1 MRVVFMGSPEF
12 AVPTLSSLAR
22 EYSIVAVVT
31 QPDRPAGRGRAPK
44 VPAAKQFADQA
55 GIPVLQPDRLRASE
69 AVEQVAGYRPD
80 LIVVAAYG
88 QILPKRVLDL
98 PPHGCLNVH
107 ASLLPRWRGAS
118 PVQAAIL
125 HGDND
130 TGVSIMRMDKG
141 LDTGPILAQRGTPL
155 DPDETGG
162 SLSSK
167 LALLGADLLMEALPD
182 YLAGELE
189 PIPQDNTLATHAP
202 LLRKSDG
209 AINLRLAAHHL
220 ERMIRAYDPWP
231 GSYLM
236 WEDRRVLIRKA
247 RTHLKGGIPP
257 GTILQV
263 DRLPA
268 VGTGQH
274 VLLLLRVQP
283 EGKREMDGQAFLRGA
298 PEFLGARLLG

>member
-12 AVPTLSSLAR
+12 AVPTLSRLAR

-88 QILPKRVLDL
+88 QILPQRVLDL

-118 PVQAAIL
+118 PVQATIL
-125 HGDND
+125 HGDKD
-130 TGVSIMRMDKG
+130 TGVTIMRMDKG

-162 SLSSK
+162 RLSSK
-167 LALLGADLLMEALPD
+167 LAQLGADLLMEALPD

-209 AINLRLAAHHL
+209 AIDLRLAAHHL

-236 WEDRRVLIRKA
+236 WEDRRILIRQA

-257 GTILQV
+257 GTIHQV

-268 VGTGQH
+268 VGTGEGA
-274 VLLLLRVQP
+274 LFLLRVQP
-283 EGKREMDGQAFLRGA
+283 EGKREMDGQAFLRGS